1 MPVKIGYNITGY
13 MYAHFKLLSGVFMDN
28 LEPSQNQSSNFEIEY
43 NDRTYRFVPQSNY
56 WICIKSPLWTEQWVI
71 CSDEMG
77 IKLIK
82 YCESEGYD
90 MEQLLID
97 NKCSKK
103 RMRIFYSKDQKKKEG
118 KVDTGFVSLFEEPED
133 DSDEDT
139 EDDDGFISLF

>member
-1 MPVKIGYNITGY
+1 MPVKIGYNMTGY
-13 MYAHFKLLSGVFMDN
+13 MYAHFKLFY
-28 LEPSQNQSSNFEIEY
+28 LEYLWIILNHHKNQSSNFEIEY

-82 YCESEGYD
+82 HCESEGYD

-103 RMRIFYSKDQKKKEG
+103 RMRIFILKIRRKRG
-118 KVDTGFVSLFEEPED
+118 
-133 DSDEDT
+133 
-139 EDDDGFISLF
+139 